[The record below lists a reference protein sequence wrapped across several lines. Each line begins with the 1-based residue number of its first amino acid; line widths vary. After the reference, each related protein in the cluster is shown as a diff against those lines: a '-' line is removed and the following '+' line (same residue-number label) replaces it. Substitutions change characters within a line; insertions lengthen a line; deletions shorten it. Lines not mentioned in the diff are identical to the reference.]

1 MVGFV
6 LPVRA
11 RPSARLLRGAGSS
24 SALSA
29 DSPGAM
35 GRERLGQEAEVGA
48 AVETQVE
55 EEVVIGARGQAV
67 GADGDACHR

>member
-6 LPVRA
+6 LPIRA
-11 RPSARLLRGAGSS
+11 RPSARLLRGDGSS
-24 SALSA
+24 SAVSA
-29 DSPGAM
+29 DSRGAM

-48 AVETQVE
+48 AVEAQV

-67 GADGDACHR
+67 GVDGDACHR